1 MEPAVIF
8 DASVYHQF
16 PNYSAMEQDY
26 MRFLYNRKRTHSTH
40 DKKDSPVQEGSSS
53 LANEIQKVRESI
65 KSSLETAAP
74 PGSAPPN
81 NRQLDRLEKVVNSL
95 VTRVQEL
102 EATIERLKSLHLPSS
117 ASTHVEATKPAAPAK
132 EADDNDDDVDF
143 FASDEDDEEH
153 ERLKQERV
161 AAYNARKANKVKE
174 VAKSSIVLDIKP
186 WDDTTNMQE
195 LEALVRGVKCDG
207 LLWGASKLVP
217 VVASIKKLQIACVVE
232 DDKVSLDFLEET
244 ITGFTDHVQSVDIAS
259 FNKL

>member
-1 MEPAVIF
+1 
-8 DASVYHQF
+8 
-16 PNYSAMEQDY
+16 MEQDY
-26 MRFLYNRKRTHSTH
+26 MRFLSKGKQTDSVHG
-40 DKKDSPVQEGSSS
+40 KKQAPEGSSS
-53 LANEIQKVRESI
+53 LANEIQKVRETI

-95 VTRVQEL
+95 VSRVQEL

-117 ASTHVEATKPAAPAK
+117 APTQAAAEATKPAAPAK
-132 EADDNDDDVDF
+132 AADDEDDDDVDF

-174 VAKSSIVLDIKP
+174 VAKSAIVLDVKP

-195 LEALVRGVKCDG
+195 LEALVRGIKCDG